1 MKKLQAD
8 YRANLQYFDS
18 VFQPGTNFDMIRRR
32 LLIGPDEMTM
42 YYIDGFVKD
51 EIMQKLMQYFL
62 GLKGMGSGEE
72 AAKQFA
78 DRHVPYVEVDVT
90 DSTDTAVLLTMSGAV
105 LMLGS
110 TFGGKAILIDARTY
124 PARQPEEP
132 DSDRVLRGAHDGFV
146 ETLIFNT
153 ALVRRRI
160 RDTQLRVEYLSVG
173 TESKTDTALMYLS
186 GRADEKYVAA
196 LRKKLTAIDTRAL
209 TVGHQSL
216 AECLIHGG
224 WYNPLP
230 KTRSTERPDVAAAQI
245 LEGDVILLVDNSPE
259 AMILPTSIFDFLQ
272 EADDYY
278 FPPLTGTYLRILR
291 HLIFWLTMLITPLWY
306 LWVSRP
312 ELCPAFLSFV
322 SPKDPGE
329 IPLIAQLFSV
339 ELMIDGLKL
348 ASMNTP
354 GTLSNSLSVV
364 AGLILGDFAVNA
376 GWLCP
381 EVILLMAFT
390 SIANFAQPS
399 FELGYAFKFFRMLL
413 LLLTALLGI
422 WGLLAGLAG
431 CLILLITNP
440 TINGKKSYLY
450 PVIPF
455 NGRALIRLFFR
466 PKKQN

>member
-8 YRANLQYFDS
+8 YRANLNYFDT
-18 VFQPGTNFDMIRRR
+18 VFQPGANFDLIRRR
-32 LLIGPDEMTM
+32 LLIGQDEITM

-51 EIMQKLMQYFL
+51 EIMQKLMQYFI
-62 GLKGMGSGEE
+62 GLKGLGEGE
-72 AAKQFA
+72 GAARYFA

-90 DSTDTAVLLTMSGAV
+90 DSADTAVLLAMSGAV
-105 LMLGS
+105 LLLGS
-110 TFGGKAILIDARTY
+110 TFGDKAILIDARTY

-153 ALVRRRI
+153 ALIRRRI
-160 RDTQLRVEYLSVG
+160 RDTKLRVEYMAVG
-173 TESKTDTALMYLS
+173 NESKTDTAILYLS

-196 LRKKLTAIDTRAL
+196 LKKRLSAIDTRAL

-216 AECLIHGG
+216 SECLIRGG

-278 FPPLTGTYLRILR
+278 FPPLTGSYLRILR
-291 HLIFWLTMLITPLWY
+291 HLIFWLTLLVTPLWY

-312 ELCPAFLSFV
+312 EMCPAFLSFLA
-322 SPKDPGE
+322 PEDPGQL
-329 IPLIAQLFSV
+329 PVIAQLFAV
-339 ELMIDGLKL
+339 ELIIDGLKL

-364 AGLILGDFAVNA
+364 AGLILGDFAVGA

-381 EVILLMAFT
+381 EVILLMAFV

-399 FELGYAFKFFRMLL
+399 FELGYAFKFFRMVL

-422 WGLLAGLAG
+422 WGLLAGLIF

-440 TINGKKSYLY
+440 TVNGSKSYLY
-450 PVIPF
+450 PVVPF
-455 NGRALIRLFFR
+455 SGKALLRLFFR
-466 PKKQN
+466 PKKQD